1 MKITY
6 QKAISLQH
14 DYGMVYF
21 AQTAAHSGCASF
33 CREVHSFIGSFIW
46 TVPQHGGETM
56 SRNQTT
62 II

>member
-46 TVPQHGGETM
+46 AVPQHSGETM
-56 SRNQTT
+56 SR
-62 II
+62 